1 MSSRILIL
9 DDDRA
14 VLNCFETL
22 LAQTGR
28 YQIEVLADSTR
39 AFETIAAGRFDL
51 ILLDMDMP
59 VVGGMEVLRYV
70 RREHPGIAVVVIT
83 GVGDVELAV
92 ESMKAGAFDY
102 LCKPVKNERL
112 IACLDR
118 ALEGSRRREELHLI
132 QERGGQQGPRFKEA
146 FKDFVTQDKALMR
159 TLGEV
164 ERIAVSNNS
173 VLIWG
178 ESGTGKELVARA
190 IHQLGTR
197 AGKPFVP
204 VNSAAFASSLFES
217 QFFGHERGAF
227 TGADSV
233 KVGVFEEADGGTL
246 FLDEVGDVELSVQ
259 SKLLRVLQSG
269 EYYRLGSTKKREA
282 DVRIIAATNKD
293 LEREIEAGRF
303 RRDLY
308 YRLSISAIYVPPLR
322 ERRGDVELLAY
333 YFLDRY
339 CRQNGKSIQAIAEPV
354 MEVLEAYDFPG
365 NLRELENIIASSVVL
380 ETQDQ
385 LTLSS
390 LPPQLRAAGAR
401 AEARVP
407 REVRKTLADLEEEH
421 IRAVITYTS
430 GNRSAAARILG
441 ISRVGLLA
449 KLKRLGIDVEP
460 PARSL
465 PAKAEP
471 ESES

>member
-1 MSSRILIL
+1 MSRILIL

-28 YQIEVLADSTR
+28 YQVQVLDDSTK
-39 AFETIAAGRFDL
+39 AIDTIARGRFDL
-51 ILLDMDMP
+51 LLLDMDMP
-59 VVGGMEVLRYV
+59 MVSGTEVLRWV
-70 RREHPGIAVVVIT
+70 RANHPGMAVVVIT

-92 ESMKAGAFDY
+92 ESMKLGAFDY
-102 LCKPVKNERL
+102 LCKPVANDRL

-132 QERGGQQGPRFKEA
+132 QGGGQQGPRFKEA
-146 FKDFVTQDKALMR
+146 FKDFVTQDKTLMR
-159 TLGEV
+159 TLDEV
-164 ERIAVSNNS
+164 ERIALSNNS

-197 AGKPFVP
+197 AGKPFIP

-227 TGADSV
+227 TGADAAHP
-233 KVGVFEEADGGTL
+233 GVFEEADGGTL

-269 EYYRLGSTKKREA
+269 EYYRLGSTRKRDA
-282 DVRIIAATNKD
+282 DVRIIAATNKN
-293 LEREIEAGRF
+293 LEAEIEAGRF

-308 YRLSISAIYVPPLR
+308 YRISISTIYVPPLR

-339 CRQNGKSIQAIAEPV
+339 CRENGKTIQSIAEPV
-354 MEVLEAYDFPG
+354 MEVLETYDFPG
-365 NLRELENIIASSVVL
+365 NLRELENIVASAVVL
-380 ETQDQ
+380 ETGSV
-385 LTLSS
+385 LSLSS
-390 LPPQLRAAGAR
+390 LPPHLRAVATR
-401 AEARVP
+401 AEAKVP

-421 IRAVITYTS
+421 IRAVISYTS

-441 ISRVGLLA
+441 ISRVGLLQ
-449 KLKRLGIDVEP
+449 KLKRMGIDPEAPEGSPKV
-460 PARSL
+460 
-465 PAKAEP
+465 KGEP
-471 ESES
+471 ER